1 MTHPTMATRFVTA
14 AAGLISGVLFLT
26 HPPAVAETRQTDS
39 IRTINVQLSRYA
51 FSPERIEVR
60 LGERVR
66 LHVVS
71 VDGTHGFQVK
81 ALGVNVRIPS
91 AGTAVTVD
99 LAPKEA
105 GTFPINCSEYCGSG
119 HRRMTASLIVTAGP

>member
-1 MTHPTMATRFVTA
+1 MAHTTTATTFITA
-14 AAGLISGVLFLT
+14 AAGLVGSVLLMTLPTAF
-26 HPPAVAETRQTDS
+26 AETRQTDS
-39 IRTINVQLSRYA
+39 IRTIDVQLSRYA

-66 LHVVS
+66 LNVVS

-81 ALGVNVRIPS
+81 ELGLKVRVPS
-91 AGTAVTVD
+91 GGGAVTVD

-105 GTFPINCSEYCGSG
+105 GTFQINCSEYCGSG
-119 HRRMTASLIVTAGP
+119 HRRMSASLIVTPGK